1 VTIAAMPRSWIRSRG
16 SAHGRFCSGLRAR
29 NRAPLATVSL
39 ITSPSNGDPGLSA
52 QLNAALNNGR
62 RASPLPSRFTTVDG
76 EARPHRIGDAQPWG
90 RGALSPFPA
99 TTNRLADTARA
110 LPATAPP
117 GRPRVILMQSQHR
130 LAPSRLTHQVSR
142 LVWSPPVAMGRG
154 RRTARMAPGYRPS
167 TARIGSRAS
176 GSASRLDIS
185 RDASG
190 GGCGDGSEFSPL
202 PSRLHC
208 SSRGHHHSLSVTT
221 RTRAGGAGGKWKA
234 CGGRGQGFLS
244 TTGRR

>member
-1 VTIAAMPRSWIRSRG
+1 MWVNPDRHGLVKLLTNQAPLLRRLIIQNAPPEARVTIAAMPRSWIRSRG

-130 LAPSRLTHQVSR
+130 LAPNRLTHQVSR
-142 LVWSPPVAMGRG
+142 LVWSRG
-154 RRTARMAPGYRPS
+154 VNG
-167 TARIGSRAS
+167 
-176 GSASRLDIS
+176 
-185 RDASG
+185 
-190 GGCGDGSEFSPL
+190 
-202 PSRLHC
+202 
-208 SSRGHHHSLSVTT
+208 
-221 RTRAGGAGGKWKA
+221 
-234 CGGRGQGFLS
+234 
-244 TTGRR
+244 